1 VGYVL
6 ERRALFLFLF
16 FLKKENGDF
25 RLFAFFFLKRRFL
38 GILKRANIKLIN
50 GYLILI
56 SMQSE
61 EQINLNKIENK
72 WQDKWKNSK
81 IFEAKRD
88 KSKEKF
94 MMIFAYPGISGF
106 LHVGHM
112 RGYSYTDI
120 ITRYKRMQGYN
131 VLFPVGTHASGNQAI
146 AFANKVK
153 KNDKEWID
161 YLKRNGCPEKTIQ
174 NLTEPERIV
183 KYFNDVYVNE
193 YWKKFGFLS
202 DWRRFTSTIFPDY
215 NKFIEWQFKKLN
227 DLNLLV
233 QKPYFATACL
243 ECGPVAVDPSETDI
257 SKGGNAEKQEF
268 TLLKFRLED
277 KFLIAATLR
286 PETIFGQTNLW
297 VNPKIKLVEIKVNDQ
312 KWIVSKESY
321 EKLLNQKDKIELV
334 GDFKEN
340 IIGKKVIAP
349 GIEKEVIILPS
360 DFVKGDVGTG
370 IVTSVPSDAPYDYI
384 ALRDL
389 QQNKE
394 LIKKYQLNEHEIK
407 EIKPIPIIQTKKYG
421 ELAGEKIIKENKIE
435 NQNDKKLFSLTQE
448 VYKEG
453 FHKGVLLG
461 NCGEYSR
468 MKVIEAKEKMK
479 ESLIKSN
486 KADIMYDLSEEVIC
500 RCGNKV
506 IVKKID
512 DQWFIRY
519 SDEKITSETKKHT
532 TEMLIKPK
540 QYKDNIQGVLDWFQ
554 DRACARMGNWLG
566 TKLPFDKKWTVE
578 PISDSTLYP
587 IYYLVSLYY
596 NEGKIKLDEMNERF
610 FDYVFLG
617 KGKPENKI
625 WEEIRKDVEYW
636 YPLDINLGGKEH
648 QTVHF
653 PVFLMNHI
661 AILPKNM
668 WPKGIFVNYWI
679 IGNGSKISKSKGG
692 AQPIPEAIEKYGVDS
707 MRLYYSHIASPE
719 NDVVWDEKTVIN
731 YRKNIERI
739 YRLILKTTELEDK
752 KNEELDK
759 KLLVELNRE
768 IKLITDSIEI
778 FDLRT
783 ATNSAFFILYSKMN
797 DYLNKS
803 GANKEI
809 INEFVSKWLRLIA
822 PFCPHIAEELWE
834 KLGNKDFISLERW
847 PEANLEIIKKKK
859 IDINQKTTFHIK
871 EIIDKLE
878 SKGRK
883 IQKVYVY
890 VMPFELTKLN
900 IKNIKE
906 TINKEIQFFSTD
918 DSKKHDPENKARKA
932 KPNLPAIYVEF
943 AKQN

>member
-1 VGYVL
+1 
-6 ERRALFLFLF
+6 
-16 FLKKENGDF
+16 
-25 RLFAFFFLKRRFL
+25 
-38 GILKRANIKLIN
+38 
-50 GYLILI
+50 
-56 SMQSE
+56 MQSE
-61 EQINLNKIENK
+61 EKINLEKIENK
-72 WQDKWKNSK
+72 WQDKWKSAN

-88 KSKEKF
+88 ESKKKF

-153 KNDKEWID
+153 KNDKDWVD
-161 YLKRNGCPEKTIQ
+161 YLKRNGCPEKIIKT
-174 NLTEPERIV
+174 LTEPEKIV

-202 DWRRFTSTIFPDY
+202 DWRRFTSTIFSDY

-227 DLNLLV
+227 DLDLLI

-268 TLLKFRLED
+268 TLLKFKLGN

-297 VNPKIKLVEIKVNDQ
+297 VNPKIKLVEIKVNNENL
-312 KWIVSKESY
+312 IVSKEAY
-321 EKLLNQKDKIELV
+321 EKLINQKDKVEFV

-340 IIGKKVIAP
+340 LIGKMVIAP
-349 GIEKEVIILPS
+349 GIEREVIILPS

-370 IVTSVPSDAPYDYI
+370 IVTSVPSDAPYDYV
-384 ALRDL
+384 ALMDL

-394 LIKKYQLNEHEIK
+394 LIKKYNLNEK
-407 EIKPIPIIQTKKYG
+407 EIKSIKPIQIIQTKKYG
-421 ELAGEKIIKENKIE
+421 KFAGQKVVEENKIE
-435 NQNDKKLFSLTQE
+435 NQNEKKLFSLTQE
-448 VYKEG
+448 AYKEG
-453 FHKGVLLG
+453 FHNGILLD
-461 NCGEYSR
+461 NCGEYSG
-468 MKVIEAKEKMK
+468 MKVIEAKDKMK

-512 DQWFIRY
+512 DQWFIKY
-519 SDEKITSETKKHT
+519 SDEKITKDTKNHT
-532 TEMLIKPK
+532 KEMLIKPK
-540 QYKDNIQGVLDWFQ
+540 QYKDNINGVLDWFQ

-566 TKLPFDKKWTVE
+566 TKLPFDKKWTIE

-587 IYYLVSLYY
+587 IYYLVSFYY
-596 NEGKIKLDEMNERF
+596 NEGKIKLDEMNEEF

-617 KGKPENKI
+617 KGNPKKNI

-679 IGNGSKISKSKGG
+679 IGKGSKISKSKGG

-731 YRKNIERI
+731 YRKNIERV
-739 YRLILKTTELEDK
+739 YRLILKTTELENK
-752 KNEELDK
+752 TNEELDK
-759 KLLVELNRE
+759 KLIVDLNKE

-778 FDLRT
+778 FDLRA
-783 ATNSAFFILYSKMN
+783 ATNSAFFILYSKLN
-797 DYLNKS
+797 GYLNKG
-803 GANKEI
+803 GANKETLR
-809 INEFVSKWLRLIA
+809 EYVSKWLRLIA
-822 PFCPHIAEELWE
+822 PFCPHISEELWE
-834 KLGNKDFISLERW
+834 KLGNKNFISLEKW

-859 IDINQKTTFHIK
+859 VDINQKTISHIK
-871 EIIDKLE
+871 EIVDKLE

-883 IQKVYVY
+883 IKKVYVY
-890 VMPFELTKLN
+890 VMPFELQKLN
-900 IKNIKE
+900 LEDIEESIKKN
-906 TINKEIQFFSTD
+906 IQFFSTD
-918 DSKKHDPENKARKA
+918 DNKKYDPENKARKA
-932 KPNLPAIYVEF
+932 KPNLPAIYVE
-943 AKQN
+943 

>member
-1 VGYVL
+1 
-6 ERRALFLFLF
+6 
-16 FLKKENGDF
+16 
-25 RLFAFFFLKRRFL
+25 
-38 GILKRANIKLIN
+38 
-50 GYLILI
+50 
-56 SMQSE
+56 MQSE

-72 WQDKWKNSK
+72 WQDKWKKTK
-81 IFEAKRD
+81 IFEASRD
-88 KSKEKF
+88 ESKKKF

-153 KNDKEWID
+153 KKDKDWIE
-161 YLKRNGCPEKTIQ
+161 YLKRNGCPEKTIKS
-174 NLTEPERIV
+174 LTEPEKIV

-193 YWKKFGFLS
+193 YWKRFGFLS

-227 DLNLLV
+227 DLSLLV

-268 TLLKFRLED
+268 TLLKFRLDD

-297 VNPKIKLVEIKVNDQ
+297 VNPKIKLVEIKVNDE

-321 EKLLNQKDKIELV
+321 EKLLNQKDKIEFV

-394 LIKKYQLNEHEIK
+394 LIKKYKLNENEIK
-407 EIKPIPIIQTKKYG
+407 EIRPIPIIQTKKYG
-421 ELAGEKIIKENKIE
+421 ELAGEKVIKENKIE

-453 FHKGVLLG
+453 FHNGILLD
-461 NCGEYSR
+461 NCGEYSG

-512 DQWFIRY
+512 DQWFIKY
-519 SDEKITSETKKHT
+519 SDEKITSETKNHT
-532 TEMLIKPK
+532 KEMLIKPK
-540 QYKDNIQGVLDWFQ
+540 QYKDNIQRVLDWFQ

-566 TKLPFDKKWTVE
+566 TKLPFDKKWTIE

-596 NEGKIKLDEMNERF
+596 NEGKIKLDEMNEKF

-661 AILPKNM
+661 AILPKGM
-668 WPKGIFVNYWI
+668 WPNGIFVNYWI
-679 IGNGSKISKSKGG
+679 IGKCSKISKSKGG

-739 YRLILKTTELEDK
+739 YRLILKTTELENK
-752 KNEELDK
+752 KDEELDK
-759 KLLVELNRE
+759 KLIIDLNKE

-783 ATNSAFFILYSKMN
+783 ATNSAFFILYSKLN
-797 DYLNKS
+797 DYLNKN

-809 INEFVSKWLRLIA
+809 ISEFVSKWLKLIA
-822 PFCPHIAEELWE
+822 PFCPHISEELWE
-834 KLGNKDFISLERW
+834 KLGNRNFVSLEKW

-859 IDINQKTTFHIK
+859 IDINQKTIFHIT
-871 EIIDKLE
+871 EIINKLE

-883 IQKVYVY
+883 IERVYVY
-890 VMPFELTKLN
+890 VMPFELPKLN

-906 TINKEIQFFSTD
+906 TIDKNIQFFSTD
-918 DSKKHDPENKARKA
+918 DSKKYDPENKARKA
-932 KPNLPAIYVEF
+932 KPNLPSIYVE
-943 AKQN
+943 

>member
-1 VGYVL
+1 
-6 ERRALFLFLF
+6 
-16 FLKKENGDF
+16 
-25 RLFAFFFLKRRFL
+25 
-38 GILKRANIKLIN
+38 
-50 GYLILI
+50 
-56 SMQSE
+56 M
-61 EQINLNKIENK
+61 
-72 WQDKWKNSK
+72 
-81 IFEAKRD
+81 
-88 KSKEKF
+88 
-94 MMIFAYPGISGF
+94 
-106 LHVGHM
+106 
-112 RGYSYTDI
+112 
-120 ITRYKRMQGYN
+120 
-131 VLFPVGTHASGNQAI
+131 
-146 AFANKVK
+146 
-153 KNDKEWID
+153 
-161 YLKRNGCPEKTIQ
+161 
-174 NLTEPERIV
+174 
-183 KYFNDVYVNE
+183 
-193 YWKKFGFLS
+193 
-202 DWRRFTSTIFPDY
+202 
-215 NKFIEWQFKKLN
+215 
-227 DLNLLV
+227 
-233 QKPYFATACL
+233 
-243 ECGPVAVDPSETDI
+243 
-257 SKGGNAEKQEF
+257 
-268 TLLKFRLED
+268 
-277 KFLIAATLR
+277 
-286 PETIFGQTNLW
+286 
-297 VNPKIKLVEIKVNDQ
+297 
-312 KWIVSKESY
+312 
-321 EKLLNQKDKIELV
+321 
-334 GDFKEN
+334 
-340 IIGKKVIAP
+340 
-349 GIEKEVIILPS
+349 PS

-394 LIKKYQLNEHEIK
+394 LIKKYKLNENEIK
-407 EIKPIPIIQTKKYG
+407 EIRPIPIIQTKKYG
-421 ELAGEKIIKENKIE
+421 ELAGEKVIKENKIE

-453 FHKGVLLG
+453 FHNGILLD
-461 NCGEYSR
+461 NCGEYSG

-512 DQWFIRY
+512 DQWFIKY
-519 SDEKITSETKKHT
+519 SDEKITSETKNHT
-532 TEMLIKPK
+532 KEMLIKPK
-540 QYKDNIQGVLDWFQ
+540 QYKDNIQRVLDWFQ

-566 TKLPFDKKWTVE
+566 TKLPFDKKWTIE

-596 NEGKIKLDEMNERF
+596 NEGKIKLDEMNEKF

-661 AILPKNM
+661 AILPKGM
-668 WPKGIFVNYWI
+668 WPNGIFVNYWI
-679 IGNGSKISKSKGG
+679 IGKCSKISKSKGG

-739 YRLILKTTELEDK
+739 YRLILKTTELENK
-752 KNEELDK
+752 KDEELDK
-759 KLLVELNRE
+759 KLIIDLNKE

-783 ATNSAFFILYSKMN
+783 ATNSAFFILYSKLN
-797 DYLNKS
+797 DYLNKN

-809 INEFVSKWLRLIA
+809 ISEFVSKWLKLIA
-822 PFCPHIAEELWE
+822 PFCPHISEELWE
-834 KLGNKDFISLERW
+834 KLGNRNFVSLEKW

-859 IDINQKTTFHIK
+859 IDINQKTIFHIT
-871 EIIDKLE
+871 EIINKLE

-883 IQKVYVY
+883 IERVYVY
-890 VMPFELTKLN
+890 VMPFELPKLN

-906 TINKEIQFFSTD
+906 TIDKNIQFFSTD
-918 DSKKHDPENKARKA
+918 DSKKYDPENKARKA
-932 KPNLPAIYVEF
+932 KPNLPSIYVE
-943 AKQN
+943 